1 MELNLSTLTQMT
13 IPEISQNF
21 PTELHAVEHF
31 EAARWGEMPRCAY
44 CDGIRLS
51 KRTKDHRFNC
61 KDCGKTSSVTVG
73 TTLHR
78 TRVDMRTW
86 LFAFGIVA
94 DAKKG
99 LSAMQLQRNLGISYP
114 TSWAMY
120 HKMRDLM
127 AMENAAMDLL
137 EDVVEMDET
146 FVGGKPRRPNIV
158 RLGKTEQVE
167 LNTAIREAKADGY
180 DFDPLHGNPAKPDLN
195 TKRGRGS
202 QKKTPIVGIVQRD
215 GAVIAEVMQTLSHK
229 NLKAMVERHV
239 NTEDALLI
247 TDAYKGYSRFD
258 RVIEHIMLDHKAA
271 YSYNG
276 VNTNS
281 IESFWAIVKRGLIGQ
296 YHQVSPKYLP
306 RYVSE
311 FVFKYNNRNEDDMFA
326 TLVKNA
332 VTPLT

>member
-1 MELNLSTLTQMT
+1 MNLIQINET
-13 IPEISQNF
+13 F
-21 PTELHAVEHF
+21 PTEQHCVEHL
-31 EAARWGEMPRCAY
+31 EMVRWGGTPKCAY
-44 CDGIRLS
+44 CDSDRLG
-51 KRTKDHRFNC
+51 KRQKDNRFTC
-61 KDCGKTSSVTVG
+61 KDCRKTSGVSVG
-73 TTLHR
+73 TAMQG
-78 TRVDMRTW
+78 TRVPYKTW
-86 LFAFGIVA
+86 FMAFAIVS

-99 LSAMQLQRNLGISYP
+99 LSAMQLQRNLGLSYP
-114 TSWAMY
+114 TAWAMY

-127 AMENAAMDLL
+127 ASANAEMQPL

-146 FVGGKPRRPNIV
+146 FVGGKPRRPNII
-158 RLGKTEQVE
+158 RLGKTDRAE
-167 LNTAIREAKADGY
+167 LNTAISEARADGF
-180 DFDPLHGNPAKPDLN
+180 DFDPLKGNPAKPDLN

-202 QKKTPIVGIVQRD
+202 QKKIPIVGIVQRD
-215 GAVIAEVMQTLSHK
+215 GSVIAEVMQTLTHK

-239 NTEDALLI
+239 NTEEALLI

-296 YHQVSPKYLP
+296 YHQVSPKHLP

-311 FVFKYNNRNEDDMFA
+311 FVFKYNNRNEDDMFE
-326 TLVKNA
+326 TLVKNS
-332 VTPLT
+332 VTPTSL